1 MIKFS
6 IFLLSCGT
14 MVIALGTIGLLV
26 PSASLKID
34 YENGTPNVD
43 CSALIVIYG
52 IVLNTIALCGLY
64 SSTFKKFKQYFFAI
78 SMLFSIWTLVLIM
91 VLIFKIDWLI
101 KFGHIAIL
109 DVKFR
114 SHDNSSVCWDGI
126 KVAESNSEASKSCY
140 TIQHQIFCATC
151 RKEYYRNE
159 ATFLNSCRFMIIYL
173 FTAVAM
179 VQLLYLYKLFSMA
192 INYDVLQSKIK
203 HSSVKKGSNKNERT
217 SLSESEYSVP
227 GNNRP
232 IANALWHNHHN
243 IYNPLSNENTLS
255 WTMDETK

>member
-6 IFLLSCGT
+6 VFLLSCGT
-14 MVIALGTIGLLV
+14 IVVALGTIGLLV

-52 IVLNTIALCGLY
+52 LVLNIIALCGLY
-64 SSTFKKFKQYFFAI
+64 SWRFKKLKQYFFAI
-78 SMLFSIWTLVLIM
+78 SMLFSIWMIVLIV

-126 KVAESNSEASKSCY
+126 KVADSNSVTLNSCY

-159 ATFLNSCRFMIIYL
+159 ATFLNSCRFIVIYL

-179 VQLLYLYKLFSMA
+179 VQLFYLYKLFSMA
-192 INYDVLQSKIK
+192 INYDLLESKIK
-203 HSSVKKGSNKNERT
+203 HSKVKKSPNKNERT

-232 IANALWHNHHN
+232 VANTFWHNHQN
-243 IYNPLSNENTLS
+243 IYNPLSTENTFS